1 MLHALARYC
10 KLTTIAPN
18 SLRQTSAFAKAECH
32 ARAYLLKVGDK
43 RAVCRMLAL
52 PPGRSVLTLQRIRK
66 RDVQSRSPKR
76 GGQKR
81 RKDEEQRDYRHAGV
95 QHTPLQGAR
104 RGRKVPEAAQPAQ
117 QAAGGSCSGKLTC
130 TIPDGVCGEFATG
143 HTKTKHHDRW
153 RGSRKEMPRR
163 FFYRR
168 IVSLGIE
175 FRFCAEMTLLSKTAR
190 PFPQSAFP
198 VSTVCASRF
207 HSLRMRCHRLWAN
220 SSAFCSVSCF
230 PTSSSRSPGCV
241 TARMSRRAQRER

>member
-43 RAVCRMLAL
+43 RAVCRVLVL

-130 TIPDGVCGEFATG
+130 TIPGGVCGEFATG

-163 FFYRR
+163 FFLSAHSAVGHR
-168 IVSLGIE
+168 ISFLCRNG
-175 FRFCAEMTLLSKTAR
+175 L
-190 PFPQSAFP
+190 AFKDSSS

-241 TARMSRRAQRER
+241 TARMLRRAQRER